1 MTISRDWAT
10 PITMGA
16 FLLMAVTGILMFFH
30 LDTGLNKEA
39 HEWLGWAM
47 VAGVSL
53 HSVANWSALS
63 RHLGRHPAQ
72 AIIGLFALL
81 LAGSFFIQPD
91 KNDGSPAK
99 LLMGTVLAAPLS
111 QVAGLSGQSPQALV
125 DKLTQA
131 GFKVASPEQ
140 SLSDIAGKEREPQM
154 KALRLALPKAP

>member
-16 FLLMAVTGILMFFH
+16 FLLMSVTGILMFLH

-47 VAGVSL
+47 VAGVAL
-53 HSVANWSALS
+53 HSVANWGAFSK
-63 RHLGRHPAQ
+63 HLVRRPAQ
-72 AIIGLFALL
+72 AIVGVFSLVM
-81 LAGSFFIQPD
+81 D
-91 KNDGSPAK
+91 T
-99 LLMGTVLAAPLS
+99 MLAAPLS
-111 QVAGLSGQSPQALV
+111 QVAGLSGQSPRALV

-131 GFKVASPEQ
+131 GFKVASPAQ

-154 KALRLALPKAP
+154 KALRLALSKAP